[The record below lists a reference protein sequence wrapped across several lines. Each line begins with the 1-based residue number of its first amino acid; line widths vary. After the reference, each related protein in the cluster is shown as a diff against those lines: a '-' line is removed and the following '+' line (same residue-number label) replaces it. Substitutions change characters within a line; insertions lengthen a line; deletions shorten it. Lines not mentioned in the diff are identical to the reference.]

1 MRAVRRAARR
11 VRRRL
16 LPARRRRRIRPRRGS
31 GVLLDSRRVAVHFVH
46 IGKTG
51 GTAIKHV
58 LRPIFR
64 AETETALGKVILH
77 KGHTFKLADVPRG
90 DKAIFC
96 VRDPLSLFVSAFH
109 SRLRK
114 GQPKFYF
121 EWSPA
126 EAAAF
131 ERFPTPQSLAEG
143 LGQRRRGDAHGG
155 AAGDE
160 GDPAHPRDPPLPAAR
175 PSTSWRTASQIAYIG
190 RQETLDDDWQ
200 RIRALLELPEDIE
213 LPSDPKKSHRR
224 AAVGRPG
231 ARPATPRR
239 SCATTTSRT
248 TRSSPPATGSGPRTA
263 GAASRRAASS
273 RSRSRSA
280 AEPWAPCRCPTPPCA
295 RCACCSPSRSRS
307 RSSTTRTTSRTS
319 PTTRSRTAGPRRR
332 AR

>member
-1 MRAVRRAARR
+1 M
-11 VRRRL
+11 
-16 LPARRRRRIRPRRGS
+16 
-31 GVLLDSRRVAVHFVH
+31 AVHFVH

-131 ERFPTPQSLAEG
+131 ERFPTPQALAEG
-143 LGQRRRGDAHGG
+143 LGSDDADDAHGG
-155 AAGDE
+155 GAGDE
-160 GDPAHPRDPPLPAAR
+160 GDPAHPRDPALPASR
-175 PSTSWRTASQIAYIG
+175 PSTSWSTAARSP
-190 RQETLDDDWQ
+190 T
-200 RIRALLELPEDIE
+200 
-213 LPSDPKKSHRR
+213 S
-224 AAVGRPG
+224 AAR
-231 ARPATPRR
+231 RR
-239 SCATTTSRT
+239 STT
-248 TRSSPPATGSGPRTA
+248 TGSGSARCSSCPRT
-263 GAASRRAASS
+263 SS
-273 RSRSRSA
+273 
-280 AEPWAPCRCPTPPCA
+280 CPP
-295 RCACCSPSRSRS
+295 
-307 RSSTTRTTSRTS
+307 TR
-319 PTTRSRTAGPRRR
+319 RSRTAAQASGDPALDPRAEAILREYYTPDYEIIAACERLRAAHGWSGEPPRR
-332 AR
+332 ALALKIALGG